1 MKVSLITHTPNPEKL
16 VAAAA
21 KFCYSP
27 ADTDAIMDGL
37 TPEKTAKFL
46 DMLVELGHE
55 SPVEHVTFTFAI
67 EGVSRSLLA
76 QITRHRIASFSV
88 QSQRYVAENKFEYV
102 VPPAIADGDE
112 LIREGFEDAMYFAQH
127 AYAYLSGR
135 LCGKYMAAGMSE
147 KDAVK
152 KAQEDARYVLPNA
165 CTTKI
170 MMTMNVRSLWNFFK
184 LRCCNRAQ
192 WEIRELAWQMLH
204 ICRDV
209 APILFKYAGPPC
221 AGGICTE
228 GAMTCGK
235 PYKRVDD

>member
-1 MKVSLITHTPNPEKL
+1 MRVTLLSHTPEAEKL
-16 VAAAA
+16 VAMAA

-27 ADTDAIMDGL
+27 ADADTIMDGL
-37 TPEKTAKFL
+37 TPEKTADFL
-46 DMLVELGHE
+46 KMLMDLGHE
-55 SPVEHVTFTFAI
+55 SPVEHATFTFAI
-67 EGVSRSLLA
+67 EDVSRSLLA

-88 QSQRYVAENKFEYV
+88 QSQRYVNEKNFAFV
-102 VPPAIADGDE
+102 TPPEIANYDLAHE
-112 LIREGFEDAMYFAQH
+112 AFEDAMYNIQTS
-127 AYAYLSGR
+127 YNW
-135 LCGKYMAAGMSE
+135 LCTCLAANYVDAGMSAKE
-147 KDAVK
+147 AMK

-170 MMTMNVRSLWNFFK
+170 MMTMNVRSLWNFFT

-221 AGGICTE
+221 AGGVCTE

-235 PYKRVDD
+235 PYKRVND